1 MTFSTL
7 PLAQQLACRQLTSH
21 ISAWAAIPAAL
32 TVNNPIRSVP
42 GSETDVTERLAGF
55 ASQVRTCEKSLL
67 APLSVH
73 QSVVDY
79 FLGFSKKYAVAFSYS
94 EAHWLNHEVRAQLIR
109 DDMEPLSLTLRS
121 LEQGLAALRA
131 ARKAEKEFEVEPLY
145 DDIETLRRIIASR
158 AGWAQAAAL
167 IAEGDPCHL
176 VATFYD
182 DMMRRLQA
190 IHPMTGA
197 LDVYHTRRSS
207 LPPPAEPSPSE

>member
-7 PLAQQLACRQLTSH
+7 SLAQQIACQQLTSH

-42 GSETDVTERLAGF
+42 GSETDVTERMAGF
-55 ASQVRTCEKSLL
+55 ASRVRACEKSLL
-67 APLSVH
+67 APLDVH

-79 FLGFSKKYAVAFSYS
+79 FLGFNKKYAVAFSHS

-121 LEQGLAALRA
+121 LEQGLAELRA
-131 ARKAEKEFEVEPLY
+131 ARKAEKEFEVESLY

-158 AGWAQAAAL
+158 AGWAEEVAAL
-167 IAEGDPCHL
+167 IPKEPCEA
-176 VATFYD
+176 VSIFYD
-182 DMMRRLQA
+182 SNMRLLRAL
-190 IHPMTGA
+190 HPMVGA

-207 LPPPAEPSPSE
+207 LPPPAE